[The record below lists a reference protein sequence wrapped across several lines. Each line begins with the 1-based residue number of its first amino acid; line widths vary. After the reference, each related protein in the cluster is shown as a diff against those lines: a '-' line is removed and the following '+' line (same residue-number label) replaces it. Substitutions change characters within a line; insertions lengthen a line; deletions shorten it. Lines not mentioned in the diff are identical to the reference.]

1 MKFNI
6 LGFGLLFATLLSL
19 SACEDENSYSAPLS
33 RFEVEDLTVTSGDE
47 SVTMQWKKQAD
58 KPDPESYLI
67 TWVSSSADEGAKSEE
82 VDGTTTSY
90 TVEDLTND
98 VAYTFGVQ
106 ARYADGLAQMIKA
119 MATPKTTRIPVTD
132 FKATAGDKCVFLSWT
147 EPVTDLNYKYEIIV
161 SENNNALKT
170 LEVPQGTKSL
180 LVSELSNDI
189 EYRFDISA
197 VYNHGR
203 SETLS
208 SSATPGHITA
218 ISCLPENPHV
228 FELCKLEYNPAFFIN
243 GTISSVQWS
252 VNGSPVSANE
262 NLVTMFSI
270 AGKNT
275 VTVEVTFTDGTKA
288 SGSIDINVENFAW
301 SEFPNAGYQK
311 ASNFAFSAD
320 GQTLY
325 SVSQTSKT
333 LFAIN
338 AITGLARWQQTFE
351 AATYGAG
358 IAVGPDGKVY
368 IGTEDKNGSLYA
380 LTENG
385 TIRWT
390 VTMGAAVK
398 AAPAVTSDGYVYA
411 LCDGAKLIAYDADNG
426 NQIWSAQLSGNA
438 GGVVVDANGNVYAGT
453 SAGVWSYSSRGDK
466 RWASEALVVTER
478 GGSLAINSKDNIIY
492 AVLKAKAGIA
502 ALDMNSG
509 ATKWTYPTSNN
520 DCYHPV
526 VDNDGN
532 VYFCEKNGGL
542 YALTSSGSVKW
553 KYTDNL
559 NYTYSGFALGENG
572 HAYITQYGSPF
583 AILDFDPDGNA
594 NILSNITQ
602 TMSPVCIGPDG
613 RLYYGCNGS
622 IQSYN
627 IGVQPLRAGWYCCG
641 GNLQGSNSLR

>member
-1 MKFNI
+1 MDSF
-6 LGFGLLFATLLSL
+6 
-19 SACEDENSYSAPLS
+19 
-33 RFEVEDLTVTSGDE
+33 
-47 SVTMQWKKQAD
+47 
-58 KPDPESYLI
+58 
-67 TWVSSSADEGAKSEE
+67 
-82 VDGTTTSY
+82 
-90 TVEDLTND
+90 
-98 VAYTFGVQ
+98 
-106 ARYADGLAQMIKA
+106 
-119 MATPKTTRIPVTD
+119 
-132 FKATAGDKCVFLSWT
+132 
-147 EPVTDLNYKYEIIV
+147 
-161 SENNNALKT
+161 
-170 LEVPQGTKSL
+170 
-180 LVSELSNDI
+180 
-189 EYRFDISA
+189 
-197 VYNHGR
+197 
-203 SETLS
+203 
-208 SSATPGHITA
+208 
-218 ISCLPENPHV
+218 
-228 FELCKLEYNPAFFIN
+228 
-243 GTISSVQWS
+243 
-252 VNGSPVSANE
+252 
-262 NLVTMFSI
+262 
-270 AGKNT
+270 
-275 VTVEVTFTDGTKA
+275 
-288 SGSIDINVENFAW
+288 
-301 SEFPNAGYQK
+301 
-311 ASNFAFSAD
+311 
-320 GQTLY
+320 LY

-390 VTMGAAVK
+390 ATMGAAVK